1 MYDLLIKQLPH
12 VLEGETNVITNF
24 ANFSSLLFN
33 SMSDVN
39 WVGFYIFT
47 GKELLLGPFQ
57 GKPACVRLQLGKGVC
72 GTSFAQN
79 KTIIVQDVDKFPG
92 HIACDADS
100 KSEIVIPI
108 VKNEKL
114 YGVLD
119 IDSPNLSRFD
129 ENDSKYLEILLNLL
143 VEHSD
148 IEELSKIYQNT

>member
-148 IEELSKIYQNT
+148 IEELSEIYQNT

>member
-24 ANFSSLLFN
+24 ANFSALLFN
-33 SMSDVN
+33 SLENVN

-72 GTSFAQN
+72 GTSFANNQ
-79 KTIIVQDVDKFPG
+79 TFVVDNVEEFPG
-92 HIACDADS
+92 HIACDAES
-100 KSEIVIPI
+100 KSEIVIPLI
-108 VKNEKL
+108 KDGKL

-119 IDSPNLSRFD
+119 IDSPILSRFD
-129 ENDSKYLEILLNLL
+129 NNDSKNLEFLLNLL
-143 VEHSD
+143 VENSD
-148 IEELSKIYQNT
+148 IEELSRIYLHT

>member
-24 ANFSSLLFN
+24 ANFSALLFN
-33 SMSDVN
+33 SLENVN

-72 GTSFAQN
+72 GTSFANNQ
-79 KTIIVQDVDKFPG
+79 TIVVDNVEEFPG
-92 HIACDADS
+92 HIACDAES
-100 KSEIVIPI
+100 KSEIVIPLI
-108 VKNEKL
+108 KDGKL

-119 IDSPNLSRFD
+119 IDSPILSRFD
-129 ENDSKYLEILLNLL
+129 NNDSKNLEFLLNLL
-143 VEHSD
+143 VENSD
-148 IEELSKIYQNT
+148 IEELSRIYLHT

>member
-47 GKELLLGPFQ
+47 GKELLLGLFQ

-129 ENDSKYLEILLNLL
+129 ENDCKYLEILLNLL

-148 IEELSKIYQNT
+148 IEELSEIYQNT

>member
-57 GKPACVRLQLGKGVC
+57 GKPACVRLQIGKGVC
-72 GTSFAQN
+72 GTSFSQN

-148 IEELSKIYQNT
+148 IEELSRIYQNT

>member
-24 ANFSSLLFN
+24 ANFSALLFN
-33 SMSDVN
+33 SLENVN

-72 GTSFAQN
+72 GTSFANNQ
-79 KTIIVQDVDKFPG
+79 TIVVDNVEEFPG
-92 HIACDADS
+92 HIACDAES
-100 KSEIVIPI
+100 KSEIVIPLI
-108 VKNEKL
+108 KDGKL

-119 IDSPNLSRFD
+119 IDSPILSRFD
-129 ENDSKYLEILLNLL
+129 NNDSKNLEFLLNLL
-143 VEHSD
+143 VENSD
-148 IEELSKIYQNT
+148 IEELSRIYLLT